1 MKIGGFP
8 YRRFFKST
16 TMSFKLIYKPIS
28 FSIMKA
34 NQKYLSHEEKLKA
47 KIKNLI
53 EQWFDLSQI
62 NKQESDQKFEE
73 AKSLLH
79 ELNLLRNS

>member
-1 MKIGGFP
+1 
-8 YRRFFKST
+8 
-16 TMSFKLIYKPIS
+16 MSFKLIYKPIS

>member
-1 MKIGGFP
+1 MNL
-8 YRRFFKST
+8 T
-16 TMSFKLIYKPIS
+16 LIYKHIS
-28 FSIMKA
+28 SGIMKA
-34 NQKYLSHEEKLKA
+34 NKSYLSHEEELKA
-47 KIKNLI
+47 KIKKLI
-53 EQWFDLSQI
+53 EQWFDLSQT

>member
-1 MKIGGFP
+1 
-8 YRRFFKST
+8 
-16 TMSFKLIYKPIS
+16 
-28 FSIMKA
+28 MKA
-34 NQKYLSHEEKLKA
+34 NKNDLSHEEKLKA

-53 EQWFDLSQI
+53 EQWFDLSQT

-79 ELNLLRNS
+79 ELKLLRNN